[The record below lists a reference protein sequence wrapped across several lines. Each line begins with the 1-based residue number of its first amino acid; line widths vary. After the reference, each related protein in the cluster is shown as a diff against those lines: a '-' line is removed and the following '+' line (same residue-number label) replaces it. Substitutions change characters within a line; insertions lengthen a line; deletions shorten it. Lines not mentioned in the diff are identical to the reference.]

1 MLPWESARRAAS
13 CAGRRVGPG
22 SPSSSRVALGCAL
35 LASLAAG
42 IRATAAERASL
53 AAGIRATAAERPCAG
68 ARLLPPGRRLDAE
81 GARTRPAL
89 RLRGGEAKAAG
100 AGAAGSI
107 SRGFLIRSA
116 CAGVIASTALEGF
129 LYPLDTLKTRVQTR
143 QQVGVD
149 VRVCACM

>member
-22 SPSSSRVALGCAL
+22 SPRRVALGCAL

-42 IRATAAERASL
+42 IRATAAERA
-53 AAGIRATAAERPCAG
+53 CAG
-68 ARLLPPGRRLDAE
+68 ARLLPPGRCLDAE

-89 RLRGGEAKAAG
+89 RLRGGEAKAKAAG

-149 VRVCACM
+149 VGVCACL

>member
-22 SPSSSRVALGCAL
+22 SPRRVALGCAL

-42 IRATAAERASL
+42 IRATAAERA
-53 AAGIRATAAERPCAG
+53 CAG
-68 ARLLPPGRRLDAE
+68 ARLLPPGRCLDAE

-100 AGAAGSI
+100 ASAAGSI

-149 VRVCACM
+149 VGVCACL

>member
-22 SPSSSRVALGCAL
+22 SPRRVALGCAL

-42 IRATAAERASL
+42 IRATAAERA
-53 AAGIRATAAERPCAG
+53 CAG
-68 ARLLPPGRRLDAE
+68 ARLLPPGRCLDAE

-149 VRVCACM
+149 VSVCACL

>member
-22 SPSSSRVALGCAL
+22 SPRRVALGCAL

-42 IRATAAERASL
+42 IRATAAERA
-53 AAGIRATAAERPCAG
+53 CAG
-68 ARLLPPGRRLDAE
+68 ARLLPPGRCLDAE

-149 VRVCACM
+149 VGVCACL